1 MASNEAIAVEKLDPN
16 KDYTVNELMKCTI
29 PILHM
34 LCEELELPKKRKKE
48 DIVFELLHNQKARSS
63 SSRQKKTVLIL
74 FRLFRGGCS
83 CSYSCFYS

>member
-34 LCEELELPKKRKKE
+34 LCEELELPKKRKK
-48 DIVFELLHNQKARSS
+48 
-63 SSRQKKTVLIL
+63 
-74 FRLFRGGCS
+74 
-83 CSYSCFYS
+83 